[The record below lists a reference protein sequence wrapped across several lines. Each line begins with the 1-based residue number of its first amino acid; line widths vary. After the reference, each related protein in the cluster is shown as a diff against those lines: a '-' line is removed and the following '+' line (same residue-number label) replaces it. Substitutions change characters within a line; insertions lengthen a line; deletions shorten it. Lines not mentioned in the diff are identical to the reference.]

1 MVSNSMHSS
10 NATQEGKGEAK
21 QVDKIT
27 PLPGIDK
34 LQQQDGPHEVKAGRD
49 IWKTVLTGLKI
60 GPKDVEKL
68 DRGYHANLARLT
80 MGISPAALTLA
91 YVDWLSHL
99 AISPGKQMQ
108 LAEKALRKAVRL
120 GLFATKSALNPETPC
135 CIEPLPQDRR
145 FANDAWQ
152 RRPFNLI
159 YQSFLSTQQ
168 WWHVATTNV
177 RGVSPRN
184 EKIVTFFTR
193 QLLDTL
199 SPSNFPLFNP
209 EVIDTT
215 IRQRGTNLVRGAQ
228 HLVDDT
234 KRTIKG
240 EMPAGTEAFQVG
252 KNLAV
257 SPGKVVYRNR
267 LMELIQYTPTTDKV
281 WREPVLMLSAWM
293 MKYYIMDLS
302 QHNSMV
308 KFLVDHG
315 HTVFMISWKNP
326 GSEDRDLSMEDYRK
340 LGIMDALDVIST
352 IIPEEK
358 IHAVGYCLGGIL
370 LTIAAAT
377 MSRNGDGDHRLAS
390 LTLLTTMTDFTNVGE
405 IGVFMHP
412 SQVLYLD
419 DMMWKRGYLDP
430 KQAGG
435 GFQLLNS
442 NDLIWSRMLR
452 EYLLGERQPQFDLMA
467 WNADGTRMPY
477 RQHSELLHKLFVNN
491 ELSQGRYMVEG
502 RPIALSDIHVPIFA
516 VSTERDHVAPWRSV
530 YKLNLQSDACELTFV
545 LSSGGHNVGIVNEP
559 GHRRRHYRIATRKE
573 GERYLDPDTWLA
585 STPVRSGS
593 WWLPW
598 VDWLSERST
607 GKREPPPIG
616 TPEKG
621 LAPLCDAPGTYVF
634 ER

>member
-1 MVSNSMHSS
+1 MASIPTQSS
-10 NATQEGKGEAK
+10 QTRQESKDQAE
-21 QVDKIT
+21 QVNTIT
-27 PLPGIDK
+27 PLPGIDTLK
-34 LQQQDGPHEVKAGRD
+34 DEEVVPGAASTNE
-49 IWKTVLTGLKI
+49 IWKTVLTGLKV
-60 GPKDVEKL
+60 GPKEVENL
-68 DRGYHANLARLT
+68 DRRYHANLARLT
-80 MGISPAALTLA
+80 LGISPAALTLA

-120 GLFATKSALNPETPC
+120 GMFTAQSALTAETPC

-145 FANDAWQ
+145 FTNDAWQ

-184 EKIVTFFTR
+184 EKIVNFFTR
-193 QLLDTL
+193 QLLDTW
-199 SPSNFPLFNP
+199 SPSNFLLFNP

-215 IRQRGTNLVRGAQ
+215 IRQRGINLIRGGQ
-228 HLVDDT
+228 HLLDDA
-234 KRTIKG
+234 KRSIKG

-252 KNLAV
+252 KNLAAT
-257 SPGKVVYRNR
+257 PGKVVYRNR
-267 LMELIQYTPTTDKV
+267 LMELIQYTPTTKEV

-308 KFLVDHG
+308 KFLVDRG

-326 GSEDRDLSMEDYRK
+326 GSEDRDLSMDDYRK
-340 LGIMDALDVIST
+340 LGIMEALDAIST
-352 IIPEEK
+352 IIPGEK
-358 IHAVGYCLGGIL
+358 VHAVGYCLGGIL

-377 MSRNGDGDHRLAS
+377 LSRNGDDDQRLAS
-390 LTLLTTMTDFTNVGE
+390 LTLFTTMTDFNDIGE
-405 IGVFMHP
+405 ISVFMHP

-419 DMMWKRGYLDP
+419 DMMWKKGYLDP

-491 ELSQGRYMVEG
+491 ELAQGHYMVEG

-559 GHRRRHYRIATRKE
+559 GHPRRRYRIATRKE
-573 GERYLDPDTWLA
+573 GDRYMDPDTWLA
-585 STPVRSGS
+585 TTQAQSGS

-598 VDWLSERST
+598 ADWLVKRST
-607 GKREPPPIG
+607 DKKGLPPMG
-616 TPEKG
+616 ASEKG
-621 LAPLCDAPGTYVF
+621 LAPLCDAPGTYVL